1 MAAMTGFSR
10 SPRLAKAGLVT
21 IDPASGT
28 IAQIISLQYNSD
40 SLSRTLKIQASG
52 DEGERSQALR
62 LRGPAVETFTLEAE
76 LDATDQL
83 EFPGSNQAAVE
94 AGLFPQIAAIEALVY
109 PSAAQLRAQDG
120 LAKAGTLEIS
130 PIEAP
135 LALFIWSRHRI
146 VPVRVTD
153 LSITEEAFDADL
165 NPIRAKVNLGLRGL
179 TVDDLGFA
187 HRGGGLFMAYL
198 AAKEQLA
205 KRAAGASLA
214 TFGVGSLP

>member
-1 MAAMTGFSR
+1 MTSPR
-10 SPRLAKAGLVT
+10 SPKLAKAGLVT
-21 IDPASGT
+21 IDPNSGAIGRL
-28 IAQIISLQYNSD
+28 IALQYNPD
-40 SLSRTLKIQASG
+40 SLQRTLRIQAAG

-62 LRGPAVETFTLEAE
+62 IKGPAVETFTLEAE

-83 EFPGSNQAAVE
+83 EFPASNQAAVD
-94 AGLFPQIAAIEALVY
+94 AGLFPQIAAMEALVY
-109 PSAAQLRAQDG
+109 PGAAQLRAQDA
-120 LAKAGTLEIS
+120 LAQAGTLEIA
-130 PIEAP
+130 PVQTP

-153 LSITEEAFDADL
+153 LSITEEAFDPDL
-165 NPIRAKVNLGLRGL
+165 NPIRARVSLGLRGL

-205 KRAAGASLA
+205 TRAPGVTLA
-214 TFGVGSLP
+214 RFGVGSLS

>member
-1 MAAMTGFSR
+1 MTGFPR
-10 SPRLAKAGLVT
+10 SPRLVKAGIVLL
-21 IDPASGT
+21 DPGSGAIVRA
-28 IAQIISLQYNSD
+28 IALQYNAETLTR
-40 SLSRTLKIQASG
+40 SLAIQAAG

-62 LRGPAVETFTLEAE
+62 IKGPAVETFSFEAM

-83 EFPGSNQAAVE
+83 EFPAQNAAAVE
-94 AGLFPQIAAIEALVY
+94 AGLFPQLAAMEALVQ
-109 PSAAQLRAQDG
+109 PRTGQLRNQDT
-120 LAKAGTLEIS
+120 LANTGTLEIA

-153 LSITEEAFDADL
+153 LSITEEAFDPLL
-165 NPIRAKVNLGLRGL
+165 NPIRAKVSVSLRTL
-179 TVDDLGFA
+179 SIDDLGFA

-205 KRAAGASLA
+205 TRAPGAMLA
-214 TFGVGSLP
+214 NFGVGSLP

>member
-1 MAAMTGFSR
+1 MTGFSR

-21 IDPASGT
+21 IDPESGS
-28 IAQIISLQYNSD
+28 IGRIISLQYNSD
-40 SLSRTLKIQASG
+40 SLSRTLKIQAAG

-62 LRGPAVETFTLEAE
+62 LKGPAVETFTLEAE
-76 LDATDQL
+76 LDASDQL
-83 EFPGSNQAAVE
+83 EFPGNNPAAVE

-109 PSAAQLRAQDG
+109 PSSAQLRTQDALAQ
-120 LAKAGTLEIS
+120 AGTLEIS
-130 PIEAP
+130 PVETP

-153 LSITEEAFDADL
+153 LSITEEAFDPDL
-165 NPIRAKVNLGLRGL
+165 NPIRAKISLGLRGL
-179 TVDDLGFA
+179 TIDDLGFA

-198 AAKEQLA
+198 TAKEQLA
-205 KRAAGASLA
+205 TKAPRATLA